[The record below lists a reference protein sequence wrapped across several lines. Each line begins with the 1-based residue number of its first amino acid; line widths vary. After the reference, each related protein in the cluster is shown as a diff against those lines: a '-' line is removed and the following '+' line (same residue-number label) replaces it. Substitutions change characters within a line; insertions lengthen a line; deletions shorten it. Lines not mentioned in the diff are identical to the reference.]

1 MSLYKGTSSNA
12 SLLILYILYI
22 LYDIV
27 LHTRTLGQITGIE
40 PEALIIKIKKTKG
53 NQSRMF
59 TQYKYKKPRHQN
71 KEDGREITGRRTD
84 LR

>member
-12 SLLILYILYI
+12 SLLILYI

-40 PEALIIKIKKTKG
+40 PEALIIKKKKEIRTLCSLNINTK
-53 NQSRMF
+53 NPDTKIRRMGG
-59 TQYKYKKPRHQN
+59 KLLGVGPS
-71 KEDGREITGRRTD
+71 
-84 LR
+84 